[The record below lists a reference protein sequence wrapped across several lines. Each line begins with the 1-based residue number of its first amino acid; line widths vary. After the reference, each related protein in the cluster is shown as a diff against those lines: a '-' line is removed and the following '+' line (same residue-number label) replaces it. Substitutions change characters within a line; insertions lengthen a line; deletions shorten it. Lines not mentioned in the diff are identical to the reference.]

1 MSFHLTTY
9 NFSSGSGENVE
20 GIFIMTVPLLKRE
33 EQFKMIFKML
43 QDKSLITHNYCL
55 PVPQADN
62 KFLLPIL
69 LYHYMKR

>member
-9 NFSSGSGENVE
+9 NFSLGSGENVE
-20 GIFIMTVPLLKRE
+20 GIFIMTAPLLKRE

-43 QDKSLITHNYCL
+43 QDKSLIMHNYCL

-69 LYHYMKR
+69 LYH